1 MVLPWQVTTLEPNG
15 HCAYCGTAFVPRS
28 PWPRI
33 CPGCGE
39 TTWRNPL
46 PVALLLVPVDPG
58 NGRRPGVIAVRRDI
72 EPARGELCL
81 PGGFIE
87 YGETWEE
94 GAARELREEAGLLV
108 DPAEVELF
116 DVASTG
122 RHVLVFGTV
131 APRPGGSL
139 PPSAPT
145 DEATEW
151 VVLDGPTELAFP
163 THTEAVAKFFAAPL

>member
-1 MVLPWQVTTLEPNG
+1 MVLPWQVTTLTQNG
-15 HCAYCGTAFVPRS
+15 YCGYCGTAYAPDS

-46 PVALLLVPVDPG
+46 PVAILLVPVDHEDG
-58 NGRRPGVIAVRRDI
+58 SRAGLIAVRRDI

-87 YGETWEE
+87 FGETWEE
-94 GAARELREEAGLLV
+94 GAVRELREEAGLHAN
-108 DPAEVELF
+108 PGEVTLF
-116 DVASTG
+116 DVSSNG
-122 RHVLVFGTV
+122 RHILIFGTV
-131 APRPGGSL
+131 PPRPASSL

-145 DEATEW
+145 NESTEW
-151 VVLDGPTELAFP
+151 LVLDGPQQVAFP
-163 THTEAVAKFFAAPL
+163 FHTDAIAKYFATR

>member
-15 HCAYCGTAFVPRS
+15 HCAYCGTAFIQQS

-46 PVALLLVPVDPG
+46 PVALVLVPVDFG
-58 NGRRPGVIAVRRDI
+58 NGSRPGLIAVRRDI
-72 EPARGELCL
+72 EPGRGELCL

-87 YGETWEE
+87 FGETWEVA
-94 GAARELREEAGLLV
+94 AARELWEETGLHA
-108 DPAEVELF
+108 DPGEITLF

-122 RHVLVFGTV
+122 HHVLIFGTV
-131 APRPGGSL
+131 PAREAASL

-145 DEATEW
+145 NESTEW
-151 VVLDGPTELAFP
+151 VILEQATEVAFP
-163 THTEAVAKFFAAPL
+163 THTDAIARFFS

>member
-15 HCAYCGTAFVPRS
+15 HCAYCGTAFGADL

-46 PVALLLVPVDPG
+46 PVSLLLVPVSFGADQR
-58 NGRRPGVIAVRRDI
+58 NGLVVVRRDI

-94 GAARELREEAGLLV
+94 GAARELREEAGLHA
-108 DPAEVELF
+108 DPAEVALF

-122 RHVLVFGTV
+122 KHILVIGIVPARDAQT
-131 APRPGGSL
+131 L

-145 DEATEW
+145 EESTEW
-151 VVLDGPTELAFP
+151 IVLRQPEPVAFP
-163 THTEAVAKFFAAPL
+163 THTAAIARFFA